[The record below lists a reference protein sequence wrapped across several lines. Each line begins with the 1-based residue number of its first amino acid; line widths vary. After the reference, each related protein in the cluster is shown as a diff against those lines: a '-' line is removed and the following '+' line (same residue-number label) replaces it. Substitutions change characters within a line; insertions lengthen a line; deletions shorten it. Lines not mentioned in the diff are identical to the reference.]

1 MTDLMTLAQGAD
13 LAPLG
18 TIDDTEYVS
27 LSVVLARHDGA
38 VRVVCL
44 ASDWPSTLQARLIQ
58 AGEVIAFQQQQI
70 EALAARAAAG
80 EDASEALAKLG
91 PVAAAMSAELREI
104 KQQQITTA
112 PQAARALPTPG
123 GPMVCQECGASF
135 ASPRAL
141 TTHRNR
147 KHRGA
152 PAQRRELYQCGV
164 CHQEKPLGAYYTQID
179 GETGRP
185 VRIRTTCR
193 ACTGQASKRRE
204 LAARVEGELDCPEC
218 LAEGALPFK
227 PLFNR
232 RDLNQHRRYAHGVIG
247 VKTRQPA
254 TIRPADDAAPG
265 WRCQECKVDAMPD
278 RHYDEFCVDCAST
291 PTELAA

>member
-38 VRVVCL
+38 VWVVCL
-44 ASDWPSTLQARLIQ
+44 ASDWPATLQARLIQ

-80 EDASEALAKLG
+80 EDASAALAKLG
-91 PVAAAMSAELREI
+91 PVAAAMSAELRAI
-104 KQQQITTA
+104 KTQGAQPRRAGVADEPGKYLA
-112 PQAARALPTPG
+112 PPWRCAK
-123 GPMVCQECGASF
+123 CGETKDAD
-135 ASPRAL
+135 
-141 TTHRNR
+141 
-147 KHRGA
+147 
-152 PAQRRELYQCGV
+152 
-164 CHQEKPLGAYYTQID
+164 AYYT
-179 GETGRP
+179 
-185 VRIRTTCR
+185 
-193 ACTGQASKRRE
+193 KRRGE
-204 LAARVEGELDCPEC
+204 RLFRQRTICKACMTQKESTRPLEAREEGELECPEC
-218 LAEGALPFK
+218 AAAGVLPAKALFTK
-227 PLFNR
+227 QKLQ
-232 RDLNQHRRYAHGVIG
+232 QHRWFAHRVRGVHAKPG
-247 VKTRQPA
+247 ARPPA

-265 WRCQECKVDAMPD
+265 WQCKQCGTDGLPD